1 MFLNKKNKT
10 QSKDKRNFIFIIG
23 GVMSGIGKGVVTGSM
38 AAIMDGLGYRVNI
51 MKVDPYLNIDAGTMN
66 PTEHGEVFVLDS
78 GLECDQDMGNYER
91 FLHRDLS
98 ANDYVTSGMIY
109 RDVLKKERELKYEGK
124 CVEAIPHVVDEIK
137 GRFELSAEKADAEV
151 QFVELGG
158 TVGDFQNSLFFEA
171 VRSMQN
177 ETDYNAYI
185 VFVVP
190 FPTPEHLGEMKTRPA
205 QIAIRSLSSYALQP
219 DIIIAR
225 GQHELDDRRKEKI
238 SNTCNIEK
246 KFIIS
251 SPDVDDVHLSVVDFK
266 DNRGVGDAL
275 LEKMNLKKKKDN
287 GAEDWKRFVSKT
299 NSLKEEV
306 LVAITGKYFD
316 TGDFVLADAYHS
328 VINALK
334 FSGIELGVKV
344 KISYL
349 DTKNFE
355 KEGYDMSTLNK
366 YDAIIVP
373 GGFGATGIDGKLNII
388 KHAREQKIPFLGIC
402 YGAQLAVVEFARN
415 VLNHKKADTME
426 RDINTPHPVVH
437 LLAAQEDSMKK
448 GNFGG
453 TMRLGSRKISISE
466 KSLVYALY
474 ETNEVYE
481 RHRHRYY
488 INLNYMDELEKNGFE
503 SVGTAQAADGSCI
516 VEILE
521 LKEHPFFIGVQ
532 YHPEFTA
539 RPFTPNP
546 LYTGFIA
553 AAIKRKAER

>member
-1 MFLNKKNKT
+1 MSLSKKNTK
-10 QSKDKRNFIFIIG
+10 QSKGKRSFVFVIG

-38 AAIMDGLGYRVNI
+38 AAIMDGLGYKVNI
-51 MKVDPYLNIDAGTMN
+51 MKVDPYLNVDAGTMN

-98 ANDYVTSGMIY
+98 PQDYVTSGMIY
-109 RDVLKKERELKYEGK
+109 RDVLKKERELKYGGK

-137 GRFELSAEKADAEV
+137 GRFELSADKSDAEI

-177 ETDYNAYI
+177 ETQYNIYI

-225 GQHELDDRRKEKI
+225 GQQELDDRRKEKI
-238 SNTCNIEK
+238 SNSCNIEK

-251 SPDVDDVHLSVVDFK
+251 SPDVSDVHSSVVDFK
-266 DNRGVGDAL
+266 ENRGVGDAL
-275 LEKMNLKKKKDN
+275 LEKMDLEKRKDN
-287 GAEDWKRFVSKT
+287 GVSDWKAFIEKTKNLKGEVSI
-299 NSLKEEV
+299 
-306 LVAITGKYFD
+306 AITGKYFD
-316 TGDFVLADAYHS
+316 TGNFVLADAYHS

-334 FSGIELGVKV
+334 FSGAELGVKV
-344 KISYL
+344 EISYL
-349 DTKNFE
+349 DTKTFE
-355 KEGYDMSTLNK
+355 KDKCDMKDLHQ

-373 GGFGATGIDGKLNII
+373 GGFGATGIEGKLNII
-388 KHAREQKIPFLGIC
+388 KYAREQDIPFLGIC
-402 YGAQLAVVEFARN
+402 YGAQLAAVEFARN
-415 VLNHKKADTME
+415 VLNHKRADTME
-426 RDINTPHPVVH
+426 RDVNTPHPIVH
-437 LLAAQEDSMKK
+437 LLSTQEDSMEK
-448 GNFGG
+448 GDFGG
-453 TMRLGSRKISISE
+453 TMRLGSRKINISRN
-466 KSLVYALY
+466 SLSYNLY
-474 ETNEVYE
+474 NSDEVYE

-488 INLNYMDELEKNGFE
+488 INLDYMDELEKNGFE
-503 SVGTAQAADGSCI
+503 SVGTAQASDGSCV

-521 LKEHPFFIGVQ
+521 LKGHPFFIGVQ

-539 RPFTPNP
+539 RPFKPNP
-546 LYTGFIA
+546 LFTGLVG
-553 AAIKRKAER
+553 AAIKRKENK